1 MVCIEQLNK
10 IKETLEI
17 MTISQQIEVLK
28 IFINNDIE
36 ISENNNG
43 SFINLSNLSPVI
55 INKLE
60 EYIIFVSNQNENLIK
75 IESEKRDIKEKFFEN
90 KIKTNKDIEYNE
102 QII

>member
-1 MVCIEQLNK
+1 
-10 IKETLEI
+10 